1 MGSEAG
7 FGGWADLAAQR
18 RDEDER
24 LVQQYAQGQGRGR
37 NLRPVRDFVHKVRR
51 DLGPKA
57 VICSVETKQNGQEIL
72 VGYYFP
78 QPDVPAQRPAQAP
91 NSAAAPA
98 AVPTAN
104 MTAAQTAVPAADL
117 AAWRPAVPTGNLAAA
132 RPAVPLRDMTPARPA
147 VPLRTMAPARPAVPA
162 RNLAAAQPDAAGDA
176 VTSDASAGPDAGA
189 GALLGP
195 AASLSIPSTR
205 RRTEPGQHAVIPPP
219 AAGSATSADAAAPAS
234 TSRTG

>member
-132 RPAVPLRDMTPARPA
+132 
-147 VPLRTMAPARPAVPA
+147 
-162 RNLAAAQPDAAGDA
+162 QPDAAGDA